1 MNTINQTLVYKQ
13 RKNVVIL
20 NKALEGKKNE

>member
-1 MNTINQTLVYKQ
+1 MNTINQTLVNKQ
-13 RKNVVIL
+13 RQNVVIL